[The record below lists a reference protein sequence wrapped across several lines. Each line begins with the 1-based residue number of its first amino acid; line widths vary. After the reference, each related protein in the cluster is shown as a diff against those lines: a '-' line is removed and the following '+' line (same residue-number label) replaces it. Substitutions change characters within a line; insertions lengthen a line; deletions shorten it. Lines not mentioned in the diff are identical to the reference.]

1 MTSSRHAHLP
11 TSLGDLKFKSFGVTP
26 EPEVRSKL
34 IHGMSQYLSR
44 MLSTAKKYIL
54 GPDYSHIT
62 LVSDGVTSV
71 VSDDEISDLTRGAPT
86 PREAANRILNFATE
100 MASQD
105 NLTAIVVPLAGW
117 GKITGPDRTKVF
129 REDRLTAMIG
139 AERMQRM

>member
-1 MTSSRHAHLP
+1 
-11 TSLGDLKFKSFGVTP
+11 
-26 EPEVRSKL
+26 
-34 IHGMSQYLSR
+34 
-44 MLSTAKKYIL
+44 MLSMAKNCTP

-71 VSDDEISDLTRGAPT
+71 VSDDEISDLARGAPT

-117 GKITGPDRTKVF
+117 GKVTGPDRTKAF